1 MFYMDPGNSGSE
13 SSSESQVER
22 VARRT
27 ARTVPWIMGTLAAGM
42 REQGEGLH
50 PSQLKLL
57 MSMHHAPVSPT
68 ELAERMEV
76 SMPTISK
83 TLDVLER
90 RGLVERAA
98 DEADRRRV
106 VLTMTQDGRSTL
118 SRVLSR
124 GIEQLSES
132 LSSATPEELERIEQG
147 MKSLSDVFTRA
158 HPEHKGRHCK
168 RPAQEGDAT
177 T

>member
-1 MFYMDPGNSGSE
+1 MFFMHPDDPGTTPPT
-13 SSSESQVER
+13 SQRER
-22 VARRT
+22 VARQT
-27 ARTVPWIMGTLAAGM
+27 ARTVPWVMGTLAAGM

-57 MSMHHAPVSPT
+57 MTMHHAPATPS
-68 ELAERMEV
+68 ELARRMEV

-106 VLTMTQDGRSTL
+106 HLTMTRSGRATL
-118 SRVLSR
+118 RRVLDS
-124 GIEQLSES
+124 GIDQLSEI
-132 LSSATPEELERIEQG
+132 LSSATPEELDRIEQG
-147 MKSLSDVFTRA
+147 MDSLSDVLTRT
-158 HPEHKGRHCK
+158 HSEHSGHHCRRHEH
-168 RPAQEGDAT
+168 EGDAKK
-177 T
+177 

>member
-1 MFYMDPGNSGSE
+1 MTD
-13 SSSESQVER
+13 SQRER

-27 ARTVPWIMGTLAAGM
+27 ARTVPWVMGTLAAGM

-57 MSMHHAPVSPT
+57 MTMHHGGVTPS

-76 SMPTISK
+76 SLPTISK

-90 RGLVERAA
+90 RGLVERTA

-106 VLTMTQDGRSTL
+106 RLSMTDEGRATL
-118 SRVLSR
+118 GSVFEA
-124 GIEQLSES
+124 GIGQLSDA
-132 LSSATPEELERIEQG
+132 LSSATPEELVRIEEG
-147 MKSLSDVFTRA
+147 MKSLGDVFSRA
-158 HPEHKGRHCK
+158 HPDHHGHRFGRH
-168 RPAQEGDAT
+168 AQGSDSKK
-177 T
+177 